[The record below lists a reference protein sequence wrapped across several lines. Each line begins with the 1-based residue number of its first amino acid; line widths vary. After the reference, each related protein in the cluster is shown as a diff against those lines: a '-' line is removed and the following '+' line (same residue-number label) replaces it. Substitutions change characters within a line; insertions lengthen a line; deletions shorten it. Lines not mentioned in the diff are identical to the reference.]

1 MSKLFSLNLTKKY
14 GLKTVLSDV
23 SIEIQKKEIVGL
35 LGPNGAGKTSFFYI
49 LVGLVK
55 ADSGKIFLDD
65 NEISNV
71 SIDSR
76 SKVGLCYLPQESSIF
91 RKLNVEENIRAI
103 VELHVNDDS
112 KIENK
117 VEELLELL
125 SITHIKSSTAITL
138 SGGERRRVEIARALA
153 TFPKFLLLDEPF
165 AGIDPIAIV
174 DIKNIIKKLQQ
185 NNIGI
190 LITDHNVR
198 DTLDICNKAYIINNG
213 SIIAQG
219 EPEMIVENPDVQKF
233 YLGNNFR
240 L

>member
-103 VELHVNDDS
+103 VELHINDDS

>member
-91 RKLNVEENIRAI
+91 RRLNVEENIRSV
-103 VELHVNDDS
+103 VELHINDDS
-112 KIENK
+112 RIENK

>member
-1 MSKLFSLNLTKKY
+1 MKFQTSQLIHAARWDFVIYPKNPLF
-14 GLKTVLSDV
+14 
-23 SIEIQKKEIVGL
+23 
-35 LGPNGAGKTSFFYI
+35 
-49 LVGLVK
+49 
-55 ADSGKIFLDD
+55 
-65 NEISNV
+65 
-71 SIDSR
+71 
-76 SKVGLCYLPQESSIF
+76 F
-91 RKLNVEENIRAI
+91 RKLNVEENIRSV
-103 VELHVNDDS
+103 VELHINDDS
-112 KIENK
+112 RIENK

-174 DIKNIIKKLQQ
+174 DIKNIIKKLQE

-213 SIIAQG
+213 SIIAHG
-219 EPEMIVENPDVQKF
+219 KPEMIVENPDVQKF

>member
-14 GLKTVLSDV
+14 GFKTVLNDV

-55 ADSGKIFLDD
+55 ADSGKIFIDD
-65 NEISNV
+65 NDISNV

-91 RKLNVEENIRAI
+91 RKLNVEENIRAV
-103 VELHVNDDS
+103 VELHVDSNS
-112 KIENK
+112 KIQNK

-174 DIKNIIKKLQQ
+174 DIKNIIKKLQE

-198 DTLDICNKAYIINNG
+198 DTLDICNNAYIINNG
-213 SIIAQG
+213 NIIAHG
-219 EPEMIVENPDVQKF
+219 KPEMIVKNPDVQKF

>member
-1 MSKLFSLNLTKKY
+1 MTTQE
-14 GLKTVLSDV
+14 LK
-23 SIEIQKKEIVGL
+23 
-35 LGPNGAGKTSFFYI
+35 
-49 LVGLVK
+49 
-55 ADSGKIFLDD
+55 
-65 NEISNV
+65 
-71 SIDSR
+71 
-76 SKVGLCYLPQESSIF
+76 
-91 RKLNVEENIRAI
+91 IR
-103 VELHVNDDS
+103 
-112 KIENK
+112 

-125 SITHIKSSTAITL
+125 SITHIKNSTAITL

-174 DIKNIIKKLQQ
+174 DIKNIIKKLQE

-213 SIIAQG
+213 SIIAHG
-219 EPEMIVENPDVQKF
+219 KPEMIVKNPDVQKF

>member
-1 MSKLFSLNLTKKY
+1 MSKLFSLKLSKKY

-65 NEISNV
+65 DDISNI

-91 RKLNVEENIRAI
+91 RKLNVEENIRAV
-103 VELHVNDDS
+103 VELHVDDNL

-117 VEELLELL
+117 VEELLDLL
-125 SITHIKSSTAITL
+125 SITHIKDSKAMTL

-174 DIKNIIKKLQQ
+174 DLKNIIKKLQE

-213 SIIAQG
+213 SIIAHGQ
-219 EPEMIVENPDVQKF
+219 PEMIVKNSDVQKF
-233 YLGNNFR
+233 YLGNNFI

>member
-1 MSKLFSLNLTKKY
+1 MSKLFSLNLSKKF
-14 GLKTVLSDV
+14 GLKTVLDNV

-65 NEISNV
+65 NDISNV

-103 VELHVNDDS
+103 VELHLDDNS
-112 KIENK
+112 RIENR

-125 SITHIKSSTAITL
+125 SITHIKSSIAISL

-153 TFPKFLLLDEPF
+153 TYPKFLLLDEPF

-174 DIKNIIKKLQQ
+174 DIKNIIKKLQE

-213 SIIAQG
+213 SIIAHG
-219 EPEMIVENPDVQKF
+219 KPEKIIKNPDVKRF
-233 YLGNNFR
+233 YLGNNFKM
-240 L
+240 

>member
-91 RKLNVEENIRAI
+91 RRLNVEENIRSV
-103 VELHVNDDS
+103 VELHINDDS
-112 KIENK
+112 RIENK

-174 DIKNIIKKLQQ
+174 DIKNIIKKLQE

-198 DTLDICNKAYIINNG
+198 ETLDICNKAYIINNG

>member
-91 RKLNVEENIRAI
+91 RKLNVEENIRAV
-103 VELHVNDDS
+103 VELHINDDS
-112 KIENK
+112 RIENK

-174 DIKNIIKKLQQ
+174 DIKNIIKKLQE

>member
-1 MSKLFSLNLTKKY
+1 MSKLFSLNLSKKY

-91 RKLNVEENIRAI
+91 RRLNVEENIRSV
-103 VELHVNDDS
+103 VELHINDDS
-112 KIENK
+112 RIENK

-153 TFPKFLLLDEPF
+153 TFPKFLLLDKPF
-165 AGIDPIAIV
+165 AGMDPIAIV